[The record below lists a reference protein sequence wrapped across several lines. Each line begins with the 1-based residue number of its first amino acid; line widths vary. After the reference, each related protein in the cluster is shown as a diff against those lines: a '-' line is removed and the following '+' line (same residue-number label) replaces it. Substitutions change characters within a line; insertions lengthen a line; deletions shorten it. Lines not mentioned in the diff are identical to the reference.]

1 MWRVLI
7 EQVPIEHVPIEH
19 VQLESATLVQY
30 YFTLI
35 GKIIHIGYQ

>member
-1 MWRVLI
+1 MTLNTEFNVI
-7 EQVPIEHVPIEH
+7 EQVQFEYVK
-19 VQLESATLVQY
+19 LESATLVQY